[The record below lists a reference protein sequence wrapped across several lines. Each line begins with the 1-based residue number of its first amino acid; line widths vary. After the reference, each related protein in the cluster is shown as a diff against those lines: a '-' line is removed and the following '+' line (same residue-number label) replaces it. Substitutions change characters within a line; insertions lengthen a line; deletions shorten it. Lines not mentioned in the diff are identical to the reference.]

1 MRPTPKAVFLFSLSV
16 PLAILIVSVWSAA
29 WHFSLWLPVIA
40 LAFIAIDALNTLQA
54 SRVSTTL
61 RVPKHL
67 YVGQPG
73 FIELDLSAHNYTR
86 PLSISILFE
95 LTGEA
100 EILARPDEIN
110 REHEKNEKS
119 VSRIMVAGRLSLT
132 LTVVPRRRGQ
142 VTVDALWLRWRGPL
156 GLIETTQRRPAVDVI
171 DVVPDVKGIYEAALQ
186 FFSHDAVYGVKTQK
200 LKGEGTEFENLTE
213 YSHGMD
219 NRLIDWKRSAGH
231 RKLLCKEFRQERN
244 HQIIFGFDTGHLMLE
259 PIDDVPKL
267 DHAIKAGLLLS
278 WISLR
283 SGDIVGGGSFDSRF
297 RGFISPSR
305 GMPHFTKIQ
314 RFTARLDYR
323 TEETNFTLGLTELNS
338 RLQRRALV
346 VLFTEFVDVISA
358 ELLIESLQIMARRHV
373 VVFVTLRDPMLTRLQ
388 SSPPEN
394 FQSVAEAVIA
404 GDFLRERSIVLERIA
419 RLGIHC
425 LDVPVQSVS
434 SALVNRY
441 LMIKRMGLL

>member
-16 PLAILIVSVWSAA
+16 PLALLIVSVWSEA

-40 LAFIAIDALNTLQA
+40 LAAIVIDAINTLQA
-54 SRVSTTL
+54 SRISAAL
-61 RVPKHL
+61 RVPKQL
-67 YVGQPG
+67 SIGQPG
-73 FIELDLSAHNYTR
+73 FVKIDLSAENYFR
-86 PLSISILFE
+86 QLPISILLE

-100 EILARPDEIN
+100 EILNGPNERN
-110 REHEKNEKS
+110 EKNEKI
-119 VSRIMVAGRLSLT
+119 VSRIMAAGRLSLAM
-132 LTVVPRRRGQ
+132 TVVPSRRGQ
-142 VTVDALWLRWRGPL
+142 VTVDAVWLRWRGPL
-156 GLIETTQRRPAVDVI
+156 GLIETVQRRPAGDVI
-171 DVVPDVKGIYEAALQ
+171 DVIPDVKGIHEAAIQ

-200 LKGEGTEFENLTE
+200 LKGEGTEFESLTE

-244 HQIIFGFDTGHLMLE
+244 HQIVFGFDTGHLMLE
-259 PIDDVPKL
+259 PIDDIPKL

-283 SGDIVGGGSFDSRF
+283 SGDIVGSGSFDARF
-297 RGFISPSR
+297 RGFINPSR

-314 RFTARLDYR
+314 RFTAGLEYR

-346 VLFTEFVDVISA
+346 VLFTEFVDLISA

-373 VVFVTLRDPMLTRLQ
+373 VVFVTLRDPMLAHLQ
-388 SSPPEN
+388 SAPPED
-394 FQSVAEAVIA
+394 FHSVAEAVIA